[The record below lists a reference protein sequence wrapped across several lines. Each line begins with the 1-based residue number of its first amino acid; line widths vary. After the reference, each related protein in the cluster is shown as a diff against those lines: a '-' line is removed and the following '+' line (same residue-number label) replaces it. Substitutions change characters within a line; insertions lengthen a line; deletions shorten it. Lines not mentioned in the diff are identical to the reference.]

1 MATSELAARLQA
13 AVIAAMKA
21 RDKDRLGVLR
31 MMQAAVKQV
40 EIDTR
45 RELADADVQKVLAAY
60 AKKVKDTLASTVG
73 TDRDDLRAAA
83 QAELAIVGEFLPA
96 EIDDA
101 QLEVLVR
108 QAIAESGANTPAD
121 MGKVMKVA
129 VPLVAGKADG
139 ARVSTMVKALLAGAK

>member
-60 AKKVKDTLASTVG
+60 AKKVKDTLASTAG

-83 QAELAIVGEFLPA
+83 EAELAIVGEFLPA

-101 QLEVLVR
+101 QLEVFVR
-108 QAIAESGANTPAD
+108 QAIAESGAQSPAD

-139 ARVSTMVKALLAGAK
+139 ARVSAMVKALLAGAK